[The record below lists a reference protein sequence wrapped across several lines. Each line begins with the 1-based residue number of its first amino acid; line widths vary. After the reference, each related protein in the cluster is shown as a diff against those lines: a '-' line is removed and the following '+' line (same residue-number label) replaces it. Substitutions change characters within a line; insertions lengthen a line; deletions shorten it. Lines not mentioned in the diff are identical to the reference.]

1 MPYNNCTRV
10 PTFGRGIYTSGDRG
24 ATWAIVG
31 GELDNEIVYGDR
43 IGQQLVSQA
52 LAGLAMVAQ
61 IPRQ

>member
-1 MPYNNCTRV
+1 M